1 MILPYNEIDMAK
13 RDGVRFL
20 NGVFKKALI
29 LENPSKELDK
39 LLEEQGIE
47 ADRLPESATLDREQI
62 IERLREGQHDLIF
75 KRSRFEVDEEVLQA
89 SENLAAVMLCCI
101 GDDSVDKEACAREG
115 VLVMN
120 DPVSNGRSVVEMVF
134 GEMICMARRI
144 FHAVERTR
152 ESEWTK
158 DNHQRYEIMGKNLS
172 IIGLGNIGKAVA
184 QMAQTFGMNVY
195 FYDNKEVAQE
205 VGTTLG
211 WRQCKS
217 VDEAFRVA
225 DFVTVHVSAED
236 YRGRSNK
243 DLLTYHHFSQLGA
256 DRGDNCPK
264 IFINAARGF
273 LFEPEDLKRAV
284 KDGHISYASVDVFP
298 EEPGSK
304 SDVWENPYSDF
315 SEIVGTPHI
324 GAATQEAQPRIGRK
338 MAHTTQLFNCYG
350 SVRDTVFSPGN
361 NIGVEGSE
369 PRYILTV
376 VHSDARGTKKAVSDA
391 IFDAELNNLES
402 SHRDFTK
409 YGIAY
414 DISAIDQALTE
425 DQLSALVE
433 NARQISGDSAAIR
446 AVRLIEVGKTACG

>member
-1 MILPYNEIDMAK
+1 MSK

-29 LENPSKELDK
+29 LENPSPELDR

-47 ADRLPESATLDREQI
+47 ADRLPESATL
-62 IERLREGQHDLIF
+62 ERDKVIARLAEGQHDLIF
-75 KRSRFEVDEEVLQA
+75 KRSRFEVDEEVLRA

-152 ESEWTK
+152 ESVWTK

-184 QMAQTFGMNVY
+184 QMAETFGMNVY
-195 FYDNKEVAQE
+195 FYDTKEVARE
-205 VGTTLG
+205 VGSTLG
-211 WRQCKS
+211 WTACKS
-217 VDEAFRVA
+217 LDEAFRVA

-236 YRGRSNK
+236 HRGRTNK
-243 DLLTYHHFSQLGA
+243 GLLTYDHFAKMGA
-256 DRGDNCPK
+256 DRGDNSPG

-273 LFEPEDLKRAV
+273 LFEPDDLKRAV
-284 KDGHISYASVDVFP
+284 KDGHISYASVDVYP

-304 SDVWENPYSDF
+304 ADVWENPYSDF

-338 MAHTTQLFNCYG
+338 MAHTTRLFNCYG
-350 SVRDTVFSPGN
+350 SIRDTVFSPGN
-361 NIGVEGSE
+361 DIGVEGSE
-369 PRYILTV
+369 PRFILTV

-391 IFDAELNNLES
+391 IFDAGLNNLES
-402 SHRDFTK
+402 AHRDFTK

-414 DISAIDQALTE
+414 DINALDKAMTDE
-425 DQLSALVE
+425 QLDELVE
-433 NARQISGDSAAIR
+433 TARRISGDDEAIR
-446 AVRLIEVGKTACG
+446 SMRLIEVGKTACG

>member
-1 MILPYNEIDMAK
+1 MSK

-29 LENPSKELDK
+29 LENPSEELDA

-47 ADRLPESATLDREQI
+47 AERLPESATLDREHVIQ
-62 IERLREGQHDLIF
+62 RLRDGQHDLIF

-89 SENLAAVMLCCI
+89 SDNLAAVMLCCI

-120 DPVSNGRSVVEMVF
+120 DPVSNGRSVVELVF

-144 FHAVERTR
+144 FHAVENTR
-152 ESEWTK
+152 ESVWTK

-184 QMAQTFGMNVY
+184 QMAEVFGMNVY
-195 FYDNKEVAQE
+195 FYDTKEVARE
-205 VGTTLG
+205 VGSTLG
-211 WRQCKS
+211 WTACKS
-217 VDEAFRVA
+217 MDEAFRVA

-236 YRGRSNK
+236 HRGRSNK
-243 DLLTYHHFSQLGA
+243 NALTYEHFAQMGA
-256 DRGDNCPK
+256 DRGDNSPR

-273 LFEPEDLKRAV
+273 LFEPDDLKRAV
-284 KDGHISYASVDVFP
+284 REGKISYASVDVYP

-304 SDVWENPYSDF
+304 KDVWQNPYSDF

-324 GAATQEAQPRIGRK
+324 GAATQEAQPRIGHK
-338 MAHTTQLFNCYG
+338 MAYTTRLFNCYG

-391 IFDAELNNLES
+391 IFDAELNNMES
-402 SHRDFTK
+402 SHRDFSK
-409 YGIAY
+409 YGVAY

-425 DQLSALVE
+425 DQLMALVE
-433 NARQISGDSAAIR
+433 NARNISGDPQAIR
-446 AVRLIEVGKTACG
+446 SVRLIEVGNTSCG

>member
-1 MILPYNEIDMAK
+1 MSK

-20 NGVFKKALI
+20 SGVFKKALI
-29 LENPSKELDK
+29 LENPSTELDR

-47 ADRLPESATLDREQI
+47 ADRLPESATLDREAVIQ
-62 IERLREGQHDLIF
+62 RLRDGQHDLIF

-89 SENLAAVMLCCI
+89 SDNLAAVMLCCI

-115 VLVMN
+115 ILVMN

-158 DNHQRYEIMGKNLS
+158 DNHHRYEIMGKNLS

-184 QMAQTFGMNVY
+184 QMAEVFGMNVY
-195 FYDNKEVAQE
+195 FYDTKEVARE
-205 VGTTLG
+205 VGSTLG
-211 WRQCKS
+211 WKACKS
-217 VDEAFRVA
+217 MEEAFRVA
-225 DFVTVHVSAED
+225 DIVTVHVSAED
-236 YRGRSNK
+236 HRGRTNK
-243 DLLTYHHFSQLGA
+243 NLLTYDHFSKIGA
-256 DRGDNCPK
+256 DRGDNSPR

-273 LFEPEDLKRAV
+273 LFDPADLKQAV
-284 KDGHISYASVDVFP
+284 ADGKVSYASIDVYP

-304 SDVWENPYSDF
+304 SDVWVNPYADF

-324 GAATQEAQPRIGRK
+324 GAATQEAQPRIGHK
-338 MAHTTQLFNCYG
+338 MAYTTQLFNCYG
-350 SVRDTVFSPGN
+350 SVRDTVLSPGN

-391 IFDAELNNLES
+391 IFDAGLNNLES
-402 SHRDFTK
+402 AHRDFTK

-414 DISAIDQALTE
+414 DISALDKPLTE
-425 DQLSALVE
+425 DQLMAFVESA
-433 NARQISGDSAAIR
+433 RSISGDRDAIR
-446 AVRLIEVGKTACG
+446 AVRLIEVGKTSCG